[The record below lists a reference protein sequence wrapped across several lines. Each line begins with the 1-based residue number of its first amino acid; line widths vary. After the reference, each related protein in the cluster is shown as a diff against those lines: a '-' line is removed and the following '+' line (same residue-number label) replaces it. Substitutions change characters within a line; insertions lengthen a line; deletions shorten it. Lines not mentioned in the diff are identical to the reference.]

1 MAAGNYHV
9 DLENDPELKA
19 IEDEK
24 GTKLEADAKEW
35 DGRITESDGY
45 FEDLITNSKEYAED
59 QKALLKEQNDF
70 AIDQINQQKDQ
81 AEKNYVKEQSGA
93 YVDWQKQI
101 NEYGVNAERRASM
114 GMTGTGYSES
124 SKVSMYNAY
133 QNRVAV
139 ARQSFDNAVLNYNNA
154 IREAQLQSDSK
165 LAEIAYNA
173 LQTEIEF
180 TIQKLQYRNDL
191 IFKKA
196 ESQRAI
202 ENEYFNKW
210 KAVLDQ
216 INTENAIAEQARQF
230 DEEMQFAREQAEL
243 NSGVIDKGTGNNDTS
258 NNYIPDSS
266 KIVGKISGQTYANS
280 QAAYVSISNQ
290 AANFKSNKSLGLWL
304 DRQVEEGF
312 ITEQQ
317 ADALYEKNFK
327 LQYSSWK
334 AGEDGGWY
342 IGEIND
348 NATVINEDGK
358 EYRLDDL
365 IDALIDEGMKKKAAK
380 SFVKSLQ
387 EKLW

>member
-9 DLENDPELKA
+9 DLENNPELKA
-19 IEDEK
+19 IEDERD
-24 GTKLEADAKEW
+24 TKRETDAGEW

-45 FEDLITNSKEYAED
+45 FDGLIENSKKNAED
-59 QKALLKEQNDF
+59 QKALVEEQTDF

-133 QNRVAV
+133 QNHVAV

-173 LQTEIEF
+173 LQAEIEF

-202 ENEYFNKW
+202 ENEYFNK
-210 KAVLDQ
+210 
-216 INTENAIAEQARQF
+216 
-230 DEEMQFAREQAEL
+230 L
-243 NSGVIDKGTGNNDTS
+243 NSGVIDKGTSDDNLVNDNN
-258 NNYIPDSS
+258 NEENFAYVKEKAELVI
-266 KIVGKISGQTYANS
+266 ANS
-280 QAAYVSISNQ
+280 GSNEELL
-290 AANFKSNKSLGLWL
+290 AWL
-304 DRQVEEGF
+304 YEQVDNGF
-312 ITEQQ
+312 ISEPQLHE
-317 ADALYEKNFK
+317 LYNKYHK
-327 LQYSSWK
+327 LEYSTWR
-334 AGEDGGWY
+334 AGDDGGWY
-342 IGEIND
+342 IGAIND
-348 NATVINEDGK
+348 NATVINENGD
-358 EYRLDDL
+358 EYSLAGL
-365 IDALIDEGMKKKAAK
+365 IDALIDEGMSKKDAR
-380 SFVKSLQ
+380 SHVKDIQ
-387 EKLW
+387 DDLWG